1 MTLTLG
7 TRGVS
12 ILTSMRKSLALFTL
26 LALALPLAG
35 FAAAR
40 TGEGTLSVDEA
51 RGKVTVQAKGA
62 ILGRIASGS
71 VVVYDLT
78 PNDAFEPYVS
88 GDDYVRLVGETG
100 IQYGGRNLRFRMIG
114 GSYRIVVKGAGID
127 LSVVANGFAILEGD
141 TDAPGGPG
149 VYSIDGADC
158 RTNAGAACKPLPDK
172 AKTVKLGS
180 GDRG

>member
-12 ILTSMRKSLALFTL
+12 ILRPMRRSLVLVAL
-26 LALALPLAG
+26 LALLVPLAG
-35 FAAAR
+35 YAAVRA
-40 TGEGTLSVDEA
+40 GEGTLSVDNG

-78 PNDAFEPYVS
+78 PNDLYEPYIS

-100 IQYGGRNLRFRMIG
+100 IQYGGRNLRFRLIG
-114 GSYRIVVKGAGID
+114 GSYRVVVKGAGVD

-141 TDAPGGPG
+141 TEAPDPG

-158 RTNAGAACKPLPDK
+158 RIAAGTACKPLPDK
-172 AKTVKLGS
+172 ARTVKLGT
-180 GDRG
+180 GGP

>member
-7 TRGVS
+7 SRGGS
-12 ILTSMRKSLALFTL
+12 ILRPMRKPLVLVAL
-26 LALALPLAG
+26 LALAVPLIG
-35 FAAAR
+35 SAAVR
-40 TGEGTLSVDEA
+40 SGEGTLSVDNG

-62 ILGRIASGS
+62 ILGRISSGN

-88 GDDYVRLVGETG
+88 GDDYVKLVGETG
-100 IQYGGRNLRFRMIG
+100 IQYGGRNLRFRLIG
-114 GSYRIVVKGAGID
+114 GSYRIVVKGTGID

-141 TDAPGGPG
+141 SDDPG
-149 VYSIDGADC
+149 VYSTDGADC
-158 RTNAGAACKPLPDK
+158 RTNAGGACKPMPNK

-180 GDRG
+180 GERG

>member
-12 ILTSMRKSLALFTL
+12 ILRPMRRSLVLVAL
-26 LALALPLAG
+26 LALVVPLAG
-35 FAAAR
+35 YAAVRA
-40 TGEGTLSVDEA
+40 GEGTLSVDNG

-78 PNDAFEPYVS
+78 PNDLYEPFVS

-100 IQYGGRNLRFRMIG
+100 IQYGGVGLRFRLAG
-114 GSYRIVVKGAGID
+114 GRYRIVVNGRGID
-127 LSVVANGFAILEGD
+127 LSVVGKGAGTIRSDGEA
-141 TDAPGGPG
+141 GPG
-149 VYSIDGADC
+149 VYSLDGADC
-158 RTNAGAACKPLPDK
+158 RKTPETCRPLPEVTK
-172 AKTVKLGS
+172 VFQLGATE
-180 GDRG
+180 RPAP

>member
-12 ILTSMRKSLALFTL
+12 ILRPMRRSLVLVAL
-26 LALALPLAG
+26 LALVVPLAG
-35 FAAAR
+35 YAAAR
-40 TGEGTLSVDEA
+40 AGEGTLSVDNG

-78 PNDAFEPYVS
+78 PNDLYEPFIS

-100 IQYGGRNLRFRMIG
+100 IQYGGRNLRFRLIG
-114 GSYRIVVKGAGID
+114 GSYRVVVKGAGID
-127 LSVVANGFAILEGD
+127 LSVVANGFAVLEGD
-141 TDAPGGPG
+141 TEAPG
-149 VYSIDGADC
+149 VYSTDGADC
-158 RTNAGAACKPLPDK
+158 RVALGAACRPLPDK
-172 AKTVKLGS
+172 ARTVKLGT
-180 GDRG
+180 GGP